1 MLVARS
7 QVSFV
12 KVTRKSCRRTEKSSC
27 IKLRHGI
34 CAASAGQSLLPPKG
48 MSTPRESA
56 FVCYSHKDKRWL
68 ERIQVHLKP
77 LMRDGLLDLWDDTK
91 IGDGAIWREEID
103 LALSRARVA
112 ILIVSADFLASD
124 FIANTELPR
133 LLDKAANGGAAIL
146 SVIVGSCRYTQHHEL
161 SKYQAL
167 NPPEKPLQ
175 KMSKPDAEA
184 ILVKLANSVDRIIKN
199 PR

>member
-1 MLVARS
+1 VAQSR
-7 QVSFV
+7 VPFV
-12 KVTRKSCRRTEKSSC
+12 KAARKSCRRTEKSSC
-27 IKLRHGI
+27 IKHRHGI

-68 ERIQVHLKP
+68 DRIQVHLKP
-77 LMRDGLLDLWDDTK
+77 LVREGLLDLWDDTK
-91 IGDGAIWREEID
+91 IGDGAIWREEIE

-133 LLDKAANGGAAIL
+133 LLDKAANGGATIL
-146 SVIVGSCRYTQHHEL
+146 SVIVGPCLYTQHREL
-161 SKYQAL
+161 SKYQAI

-175 KMSKPDAEA
+175 KMSKSDAEA
-184 ILVKLANSVDRIIKN
+184 TLVKLAKAVDRVIKN